1 MSEELKN
8 SESNVSKFEKEL
20 TELLNGCSM
29 ENGSDTPDFILAS
42 FLKRSLAN
50 FNECVN
56 EREVWYNRMLPEEYY
71 GEEASNMYKEYV
83 TNIT

>member
-1 MSEELKN
+1 MSEELKK
-8 SESNVSKFEKEL
+8 SEEEVSKFQKEL
-20 TELLNGCSM
+20 EELLNKHSM

-56 EREVWYNRMLPEEYY
+56 EREVWYNRMIDEQVDQM
-71 GEEASNMYKEYV
+71 GEEDMGKGQS
-83 TNIT
+83 